1 MSVRAGHI
9 LGTQQAQCLCCFQS
23 LSRVPLFVTLWHT
36 RFLCPQLSPEVWSDS
51 CLLSWW
57 CYLTVSFSAAQFSF
71 YLQSFPA
78 SGSFPVSRLFASG
91 GQSIAVSVSAS
102 LLSMNI
108 YGWFPLG
115 CTGWMSLHPRG
126 LSRVFSSP
134 TIQKHDFFG
143 SQPSLW
149 FNSHIHTWLLE
160 KTTALTTWSVVSQEM
175 PLLFD
180 MLSRFLKAFL
190 PRWKCLFIFSLQP
203 SSTVI

>member
-1 MSVRAGHI
+1 MFHSLWPCDTPGSSV
-9 LGTQQAQCLCCFQS
+9 LNY
-23 LSRVPLFVTLWHT
+23 
-36 RFLCPQLSPEVWSDS
+36 
-51 CLLSWW
+51 LLKFDQSWW
-57 CYLTVSFSAAQFSF
+57 CYLTISFSAAQFSF

-78 SGSFPVSRLFASG
+78 SGSFPMSRLFASG

-102 LLSMNI
+102 VLPMNI

-115 CTGWMSLHPRG
+115 CTGWISLHPRG
-126 LSRVFSSP
+126 FSRVFSSP

-160 KTTALTTWSVVSQEM
+160 KTAALTTWSFVSKEM

-180 MLSRFLKAFL
+180 MLFRFLKAFP
-190 PRWKCLFIFSLQP
+190 PRWKCLFILSLQ
-203 SSTVI
+203 SSSMI